1 MKYAALSFATPP
13 AVQFVHLLSRPARFH
28 PDKVAIIDTVGSK
41 TFAQVDRES
50 DGLATAFA
58 AAGSLPGDRV
68 ALILPNC
75 SNFIISEIGILK
87 AGMVKV
93 PLNIRF
99 HAKEVLFALNDC
111 EPTVLI
117 CEAEFAAGIADAM
130 ALVPS
135 LKAVFTIGGVPAG
148 CLKYEDALLLPA
160 SPYVPFGSDD
170 AMLIRYTGGTTGKPK
185 GIVHTAQSFLNINLD
200 CVRELGFTS
209 ADVAIHVGH
218 LSHGMNFMWGALY
231 SVGATQILYESFEP
245 KLILADIGRYRA
257 TFIYMVPT
265 MVHKLLKEDDG
276 QSDVSSLRTFL
287 YSSAPMPVS
296 LLREAITRYGNI
308 FLQVYTLSE
317 APVITTI
324 LPADQHIELETL
336 VGSRLGSCGRESA
349 TMEIRLLDESGAE
362 VAAGTPGEIAVR
374 SINNMACYWN
384 RPVETAETL
393 IDGWVLTGDI
403 ARRDDDGYLYLVDR
417 KKDVIITGALNVYP
431 KEVEDVLHAHPAV
444 AQAAVIG
451 VPDEEWGEII
461 RAYIVLQPSA
471 SVTEEEL
478 VQHCRGQMASYKKPR
493 EIRFEETLP
502 LTPIGKVS
510 RVTLRELARA
520 EVAAAVAS
528 R

>member
-1 MKYAALSFATPP
+1 MTCGALNFATPP
-13 AVQFVHLLSRPARFH
+13 AVQFVHLLGRPARFY
-28 PDKVAIIDTVGSK
+28 PDKVAIIDTAGSA
-41 TFAQVDRES
+41 TFAQVDRAS

-58 AAGSLPGDRV
+58 TAGAVPGDRV

-75 SNFIISEIGILK
+75 ANFIISEIGILK

-99 HAKEVLFALNDC
+99 HTKEVVFALNDC
-111 EPTVLI
+111 EPTILI
-117 CEAEFAAGIADAM
+117 CEAAFAAGIADAM
-130 ALVPS
+130 ASVPS

-148 CLKYEDALLLPA
+148 CLPYEDATRLAATPA
-160 SPYVPFGSDD
+160 VPFGPDD

-185 GIVHTAQSFLNINLD
+185 GIVHTALSFLNINLD

-231 SVGATQILYESFEP
+231 AAGATQILYENFEP
-245 KLILADIGRYRA
+245 KQILADIGRYRA

-287 YSSAPMPVS
+287 YSSAPMPVP
-296 LLREAITRYGNI
+296 LLREAIARYGNI
-308 FLQVYTLSE
+308 FMQVYTLSE

-324 LPADQHIELETL
+324 FPAAEHVELETL
-336 VGSRLGSCGRESA
+336 AGPRLGSCGRESA
-349 TMEIRLLDESGAE
+349 TMEIRLLDDHGVE
-362 VAAGTPGEIAVR
+362 VAPGAAGEISVR
-374 SINNMACYWN
+374 SINNMASYWN

-393 IDGWVLTGDI
+393 IDGWVRTGDI

-451 VPDEEWGEII
+451 VPDDEWGEII

-471 SVTEEEL
+471 SVTGAEL
-478 VQHCRGQMASYKKPR
+478 VQHCRDQLASYKKPR
-493 EIRFEETLP
+493 EIRFAETLP

-510 RVTLRELARA
+510 RVTLREQARA
-520 EVAAAVAS
+520 ELAGAAAS